1 MANSLYC
8 CVPDPNFVTYE
19 DMVSMSSDGGTT
31 SELMHRASVRQAI
44 AMGMTV
50 VGTLPIAEVPDCLW
64 NYNEPAEDFPS

>member
-64 NYNEPAEDFPS
+64 NYNEPVVS